1 MCAETTEDRRISQLY
16 LMPVWL
22 ATRGAD
28 APVDS
33 LVNPSGSSLTV
44 IMNSAEAGGAG
55 TVVHPVG
62 SQLPVR
68 RAVSGAAYAEIRDV
82 GRARR

>member
-1 MCAETTEDRRISQLY
+1 MGPRFGWRGTLSRFVRLNDRFCDYPGPSRRLCAETTEDRRISQLY

-28 APVDS
+28 APIDS

-44 IMNSAEAGGAG
+44 IMN
-55 TVVHPVG
+55 
-62 SQLPVR
+62 
-68 RAVSGAAYAEIRDV
+68 
-82 GRARR
+82 